1 MSKLRRTA
9 VLEEKPAA
17 RAEPPRE
24 ADGLWA
30 IAMLRIAMEL
40 KRPGAPGLPEIIDGV
55 VERMGIPKAEFER
68 FLAAEIGHLQEEAET
83 RGYTR

>member
-1 MSKLRRTA
+1 MSKVRRTA
-9 VLEEKPAA
+9 VLEEKQVA
-17 RAEPPRE
+17 RAATSRE
-24 ADGLWA
+24 VDGLWA

-68 FLAAEIGHLQEEAET
+68 FLASEIGHLQEEAES